1 MYVPS
6 ESVMSF
12 SARRTIPTAR
22 MICQYVELDT
32 CLLEYLTDVDARE
45 AVRFFDEAVELV
57 HFV

>member
-1 MYVPS
+1 
-6 ESVMSF
+6 MSF